1 MARTII
7 PTFTM
12 GDRLAKARSVAHISS
27 SDMASEL
34 GVSRGTVYNYEAD
47 RTEPPVHVVKR
58 WSEVTGVPV
67 TWLIDADDD
76 GTCFSH
82 GVTQLEMFANS
93 GRPENA
99 NDPRQ
104 PEGQRGS

>member
-1 MARTII
+1 MSDII

-12 GDRLAKARSVAHISS
+12 GDRLAKARNVAHISS
-27 SDMASEL
+27 SDMANEL

-67 TWLIDADDD
+67 TWLIDADGGED
-76 GTCFSH
+76 GCFSH
-82 GVTQLEMFANS
+82 HIAQLELFANGS
-93 GRPENA
+93 HH
-99 NDPRQ
+99 
-104 PEGQRGS
+104 QRRHH